1 MEAPE
6 NSMSIVTA
14 SKKFNVSKQTLYQ
27 AISDG
32 KLEVSKVGN
41 RSYVTSEQAQVFLQ
55 TRKSKN
61 TKPKRAYV
69 RRRRDGVI
77 SMAMEAPLG
86 AAPGATPSA
95 SMGGNAMVVFLPAA
109 DLSQFLRSYRGH

>member
-1 MEAPE
+1 MGVPE

-32 KLEVSKVGN
+32 KLEVQKVGTW
-41 RSYVTSEQAQVFLQ
+41 SYVTPEHVQAFVQ
-55 TRKSKN
+55 TRKIKN
-61 TKPKRAYV
+61 KKIKRAYT
-69 RRRRDGVI
+69 RRSDGVI
-77 SMAMEAPLG
+77 SMPMEATLG
-86 AAPGATPSA
+86 VVATPAPS
-95 SMGGNAMVVFLPAA
+95 SGNAMVVFLPAA